1 MRSLGSLPKSVLILE
16 AIGMVL
22 LGAAWLSLNGYVAL
36 PAPVASQGAAV
47 VMIFAGIILMLPAA
61 FALFW
66 GMAQTVAPQL
76 MGRNAKTPP
85 KQDKEK
91 HDDAD
96 H

>member
-1 MRSLGSLPKSVLILE
+1 MRSLGALPKSVLILE
-16 AIGMVL
+16 AVGMVL
-22 LGAAWLSLNGYVAL
+22 LGAAWLSLNDYVTL

-47 VMIFAGIILMLPAA
+47 VMIFVGIILMLPAA

-76 MGRNAKTPP
+76 MGRNKKTPSMP
-85 KQDKEK
+85 DKEK

-96 H
+96 N

>member
-22 LGAAWLSLNGYVAL
+22 LGAAWLSINGYVKL
-36 PAPVASQGAAV
+36 PAPVASQGAAA

-76 MGRNAKTPP
+76 MGRTHKTPP
-85 KQDKEK
+85 KTQKEK

-96 H
+96 N

>member
-1 MRSLGSLPKSVLILE
+1 
-16 AIGMVL
+16 
-22 LGAAWLSLNGYVAL
+22 
-36 PAPVASQGAAV
+36 
-47 VMIFAGIILMLPAA
+47 MIFAGIILMLPAA

-76 MGRNAKTPP
+76 MGRSAKTPP

>member
-1 MRSLGSLPKSVLILE
+1 MRSLGALPKSVLILE

-22 LGAAWLSLNGYVAL
+22 LGMAWLSLNGYVSL

-66 GMAQTVAPQL
+66 GMAKTVAPQL
-76 MGRNAKTPP
+76 MGRNEKASSTP
-85 KQDKEK
+85 DKEK
-91 HDDAD
+91 RNDTD